1 MNKAELIELLK
12 LLSQLEAW
20 SFAEKHRLP
29 AHILENM
36 DNQVNMIMERI
47 LND

>member
-1 MNKAELIELLK
+1 MNKSELIELLK

-20 SFAEKHRLP
+20 SFAEKHHLP
-29 AHILENM
+29 DHILENLN
-36 DNQVNMIMERI
+36 NQVSLVAERI

>member
-1 MNKAELIELLK
+1 MTKSEMLELLK

-20 SFAEKHRLP
+20 SFAEKHNLP
-29 AHILENM
+29 DHILDNL
-36 DNQVNMIMERI
+36 DNQVNMITERI

>member
-1 MNKAELIELLK
+1 MTKAELIELLK

-20 SFAEKHRLP
+20 SFAEKHKLP
-29 AHILENM
+29 DHILENL
-36 DNQVNMIMERI
+36 DNKVNLITEKI

>member
-1 MNKAELIELLK
+1 MTKSELVELLK

-20 SFAEKHRLP
+20 SFAEKHYLP
-29 AHILENM
+29 DHILENL
-36 DNQVNMIMERI
+36 DSQVNMITEKI

>member
-1 MNKAELIELLK
+1 MSKSELIELLK

-20 SFAEKHRLP
+20 SFAEKHHLP
-29 AHILENM
+29 DHILENL
-36 DNQVNMIMERI
+36 DNQVNLITKRI